1 MRTLRTFLA
10 CTALLAAGACALRG
24 DPSPSVLPR
33 AGWSAAAPAGPMRP
47 HAPDRITIHHT
58 AVKQRP
64 GLSLE
69 EKLGALQRF
78 SQSESPLA
86 DGRTKQPWPDVPYH
100 FYVDAHGRVAE
111 ARDTAYAGDSNTA
124 YDPAGHLL
132 IVLEGNFE
140 EERPTK
146 AQLRSLRRLV
156 LHLARERGISA
167 SRIGKHNDYADTAC
181 PGDHLEAELP
191 ALRALVGGG

>member
-1 MRTLRTFLA
+1 MRTLRTILA
-10 CTALLAAGACALRG
+10 CAALLAAGACALRS
-24 DPSPSVLPR
+24 DPAPSVLPR
-33 AGWSAAAPAGPMRP
+33 AGWGAAAPAAPMLR

-58 AVKQRP
+58 AGRQRP
-64 GLSLE
+64 ELSLE

-86 DGRTKQPWPDVPYH
+86 DGRVKKPWPDVPYH
-100 FYVDAHGRVAE
+100 FYVDVHGRVAE
-111 ARDTAYAGDSNTA
+111 ARDTAYAGDTNTG

-156 LHLARERGISA
+156 LHLAAERGIPA

-191 ALRALVGGG
+191 ALRARVGGG